1 MKVAIGKTTTQN
13 VKVTNTGGVLQS
25 TTPITLK
32 NQITE
37 ITEINSIEDIKD
49 VAEVE
54 VVAGSTLVY
63 NPINDKYEVKKIT
76 QEDISGDINLDGG
89 EF

>member
-25 TTPITLK
+25 ATPITLK
-32 NQITE
+32 NQ

>member
-1 MKVAIGKTTTQN
+1 MKVAVGKTTSQM
-13 VKVTNTGGVLQS
+13 VKVTNTGGILQS

-37 ITEINSIEDIKD
+37 INSIEDIRD

-54 VVAGSTLVY
+54 VVAGATLVY
-63 NPINDKYEVKKIT
+63 NPVNDKYEVKQIT

>member
-1 MKVAIGKTTTQN
+1 MKVALGKTTTQN

-25 TTPITLK
+25 STPITLK
-32 NQITE
+32 NQ

-63 NPINDKYEVKKIT
+63 NPVNDKYEVKKIT

>member
-32 NQITE
+32 NQ

>member
-1 MKVAIGKTTTQN
+1 MKAVIGRTTTQN
-13 VKVTNTGGVLQS
+13 IRVQTTGGLLQTS
-25 TTPITLK
+25 TPITLK
-32 NQITE
+32 NQVTE
-37 ITEINSIEDIKD
+37 ISSIEDIRD

-54 VVAGSTLVY
+54 VVAGATLVY
-63 NPINDKYEVKKIT
+63 NPINDKYEVKQIT

>member
-1 MKVAIGKTTTQN
+1 MKAVIGRTTTQN
-13 VKVTNTGGVLQS
+13 IRVQTTGGLLQTS
-25 TTPITLK
+25 TPITLK
-32 NQITE
+32 NQVTE
-37 ITEINSIEDIKD
+37 ISSIEDIKD

-54 VVAGSTLVY
+54 VVAGATLVY
-63 NPINDKYEVKKIT
+63 NPINDKYEVKQIT

>member
-1 MKVAIGKTTTQN
+1 MKVALGKTTTQN

-25 TTPITLK
+25 STPITLK
-32 NQITE
+32 NQ

-54 VVAGSTLVY
+54 VVAGATLVY
-63 NPINDKYEVKKIT
+63 NPINDKYEVKQIT

>member
-1 MKVAIGKTTTQN
+1 MKVALGKTTTQN

-25 TTPITLK
+25 STPITLK
-32 NQITE
+32 NQ

-54 VVAGSTLVY
+54 VVAGSTLIY
-63 NPINDKYEVKKIT
+63 NPVNDKYEVRRLIA
-76 QEDISGDINLDGG
+76 DDLSGEINLDGG